1 MAFGKVQI
9 VESLKANMV
18 SNKHKGTLSLQP
30 VLDPVLNNDSENDVS
45 EEEWNEEEFD
55 YNDIVT
61 EDR

>member
-45 EEEWNEEEFD
+45 EEE
-55 YNDIVT
+55 
-61 EDR
+61 